1 MTEAYL
7 DEIISKADYRE
18 KYSAIEMQITEQQ
31 KLLIPVEENEDI
43 KDIEEVIKNID
54 REIDDFIASSQ
65 FEESKVDYLI
75 EHTKKI
81 TVIDKEHYI
90 IDLDLLAGVIL
101 TGKDF
106 LLYVHNTMQINPK
119 RERIYPQSKHPWIGK
134 YVCYRQCCNKQ
145 RRNR

>member
-1 MTEAYL
+1 M
-7 DEIISKADYRE
+7 R
-18 KYSAIEMQITEQQ
+18 QC
-31 KLLIPVEENEDI
+31 
-43 KDIEEVIKNID
+43 IKNID

-106 LLYVHNTMQINPK
+106 LLYVHNICRIVYK
-119 RERIYPQSKHPWIGK
+119 RKVDMRLNLI
-134 YVCYRQCCNKQ
+134 
-145 RRNR
+145 

>member
-1 MTEAYL
+1 MYW
-7 DEIISKADYRE
+7 
-18 KYSAIEMQITEQQ
+18 
-31 KLLIPVEENEDI
+31 I

-106 LLYVHNTMQINPK
+106 LLYVHNTM
-119 RERIYPQSKHPWIGK
+119 PQSYG
-134 YVCYRQCCNKQ
+134 
-145 RRNR
+145 

>member
-106 LLYVHNTMQINPK
+106 LLYVHNTMPL
-119 RERIYPQSKHPWIGK
+119 PH
-134 YVCYRQCCNKQ
+134 V
-145 RRNR
+145 